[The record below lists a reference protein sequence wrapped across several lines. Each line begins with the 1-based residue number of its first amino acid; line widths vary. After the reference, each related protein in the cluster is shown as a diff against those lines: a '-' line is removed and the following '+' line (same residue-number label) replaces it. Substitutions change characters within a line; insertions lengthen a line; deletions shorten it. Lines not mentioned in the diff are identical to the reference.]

1 MEGET
6 NCWQCNALLREPQ
19 RLAEPAKPS
28 QPSEPQKPSGIAA
41 AVRLFSAG
49 RQPKN
54 PPAPVDP
61 AALIQF
67 DPEHIPT
74 EAPESIDAAAIQPAE
89 QPQPVSEAQLEP
101 AVKQRV
107 TLTGEVIE
115 ELISSAPAET
125 ASTPAA
131 SIGNEQITAPITD
144 EVMTLT
150 FCKQCGYQNPE
161 GVKECG
167 QCGKQLEVI
176 AVNDFKEIESLPR
189 AYSFDVLGAIWI
201 ILGLA
206 AILAGQFL
214 VKTDASRPQASMA
227 DYLWTGVVAI
237 APGVLVI
244 MRHHFCRLLFW
255 VMTLGSIMVW
265 SVIAVVWI
273 TGHLHVSDNGQV
285 GLTWLFALSILSAIS
300 FFLVRTNDAFDYDIG
315 VWLGRD

>member
-19 RLAEPAKPS
+19 RPAEPAKPS
-28 QPSEPQKPSGIAA
+28 RAPQPQKPSGIAA
-41 AVRLFSAG
+41 AVRLFASG
-49 RQPKN
+49 RQPKTA
-54 PPAPVDP
+54 PAPVDP

-67 DPEHIPT
+67 DPEHTPT
-74 EAPESIDAAAIQPAE
+74 EAPEAIDSAAIQPAE
-89 QPQPVSEAQLEP
+89 QPQPVSEAPPEP

-107 TLTGEVIE
+107 TLTGEVVE
-115 ELISSAPAET
+115 ELLSSAPAET
-125 ASTPAA
+125 ESTAA
-131 SIGNEQITAPITD
+131 ANIGNEQIEAPIAD

-150 FCKQCGYQNPE
+150 FCRNCGLENE
-161 GVKECG
+161 HGKKECAK
-167 QCGKQLEVI
+167 CGKELEVI
-176 AVNDFKEIESLPR
+176 AVKDFKEIEALPR
-189 AYSFDVLGAIWI
+189 AYGFDVLGAIWI

-214 VKTDASRPQASMA
+214 VKTDASRPQASIA

-265 SVIAVVWI
+265 SVISVVWL